1 MLLLRPAGSL
11 PEPMPVGPREYFSVA
26 HLDRSEAFRSGQR
39 WLFAG
44 RLVLEGGVLV
54 LLALRAPRLLRGRP
68 VLAGAA
74 AGAAIS
80 IALAVVTLPVSA
92 VSRQRAVDV
101 GLVTQ
106 SWAGWAA
113 DVLRSQAIGA
123 GLGAAGGALLVF
135 GMRRFGRR
143 WWIPGAAVV
152 VAFGAFTT
160 YAWPV
165 VLDPL
170 FNRFEPLTPGPVRSE
185 VVRLADRAGI
195 DVAEVFVM
203 DASRRTTAANAYVA
217 GLGATKR
224 VVLYD
229 TLLEGFPP
237 DEVRLVVAH
246 ELGHQFYSDLPR
258 SLLFLAVV
266 TPCGLFAAHL
276 LVRRTAPQGGVAALP
291 ALALALVVLVPA
303 VTWVSNQL
311 SRQVEARADTFALQL
326 TDAAP
331 SFVDFERRITLRNV
345 SDPDP
350 PDWRTFLFSSHPPA
364 VERIGMAEAWARG
377 RRPSRPPVSSS
388 TGRQVG
394 RRVAFSA

>member
-11 PEPMPVGPREYFSVA
+11 PEPVPVDPREYFSAA

-54 LLALRAPRLLRGRP
+54 VLALRVPGLLRGRP

-80 IALAVVTLPVSA
+80 VALAVATLPVSA
-92 VSRQRAVDV
+92 VARQRAVDV

-106 SWAGWAA
+106 SWAGWAG

-170 FNRFEPLTPGPVRSE
+170 FNRFEPLAPGPVRSE
-185 VVRLADRAGI
+185 VVRLADRADI
-195 DVAEVFVM
+195 DVGEVFVM

-217 GLGATKR
+217 GLGSTKR

-229 TLLEGFPP
+229 NLLEDFSL
-237 DEVRLVVAH
+237 DEVGLVVAH
-246 ELGHQFYSDLPR
+246 ELAHVRHRDLQHG
-258 SLLFLAVV
+258 LLYLAIVAPFGMLAVARLSERLGGRASE
-266 TPCGLFAAHL
+266 P
-276 LVRRTAPQGGVAALP
+276 VRAVATT
-291 ALALALVVLVPA
+291 ALALAIVTPA
-303 VTWVSNQL
+303 LTAVSNQL
-311 SRQVEARADTFALQL
+311 SRTVEARADSYALRL
-326 TDAAP
+326 TGDP
-331 SFVDFERRITLRNV
+331 SAQIAFQRRIAVQNV
-345 SDPDP
+345 SDVD
-350 PDWRTFLFSSHPPA
+350 PPA
-364 VERIGMAEAWARG
+364 VWHALFGTHPTTLERIGVAERL
-377 RRPSRPPVSSS
+377 R
-388 TGRQVG
+388 
-394 RRVAFSA
+394 

>member
-11 PEPMPVGPREYFSVA
+11 PEPVPVGPREYFSAA

-54 LLALRAPRLLRGRP
+54 LLALRAPGVLRGRP

-80 IALAVVTLPVSA
+80 VVLAVATLPISA

-113 DVLRSQAIGA
+113 DVVRSQAIAA

-170 FNRFEPLTPGPVRSE
+170 FNRFEPLAPGPVRSQ

-195 DVAEVFVM
+195 DVGEVFVM

-217 GLGATKR
+217 GLGSTKR

-229 TLLEGFPP
+229 NLLEDFSL
-237 DEVRLVVAH
+237 DEVGLVVAH
-246 ELGHQFYSDLPR
+246 ELAHVRHRDLQHG
-258 SLLFLAVV
+258 LLYLAIVAPFGMLAVARLGERMGGRASEPVRAVATTALALAVV
-266 TPCGLFAAHL
+266 TPAL
-276 LVRRTAPQGGVAALP
+276 TA
-291 ALALALVVLVPA
+291 
-303 VTWVSNQL
+303 VSNQL
-311 SRQVEARADTFALQL
+311 SRAVEARADAYALRL
-326 TDAAP
+326 TGDPAAQIA
-331 SFVDFERRITLRNV
+331 FQRRIAVQNV
-345 SDPDP
+345 SDVD
-350 PDWRTFLFSSHPPA
+350 PPA
-364 VERIGMAEAWARG
+364 VWHALFGTHPTTLERIGVAERL
-377 RRPSRPPVSSS
+377 R
-388 TGRQVG
+388 
-394 RRVAFSA
+394 

>member
-11 PEPMPVGPREYFSVA
+11 PEPVPVDPREYFSAA

-54 LLALRAPRLLRGRP
+54 VLALRVPGLLRGRP

-80 IALAVVTLPVSA
+80 VALAVATLPVSA
-92 VSRQRAVDV
+92 VARQRAVDV

-106 SWAGWAA
+106 SWAGWAG

-170 FNRFEPLTPGPVRSE
+170 FNRFEPLAPGPVRSE

-195 DVAEVFVM
+195 DVGEVFVM

-217 GLGATKR
+217 GLGSTKR

-229 TLLEGFPP
+229 NLLEDFSL
-237 DEVRLVVAH
+237 DEVGLVVAH
-246 ELGHQFYSDLPR
+246 ELAHVRHRDLQHG
-258 SLLFLAVV
+258 LLYLAIVAPFGMLAVARLSERLGGRASE
-266 TPCGLFAAHL
+266 P
-276 LVRRTAPQGGVAALP
+276 VRAVATT
-291 ALALALVVLVPA
+291 ALALAIVTPA
-303 VTWVSNQL
+303 LTAVSNQL
-311 SRQVEARADTFALQL
+311 SRTVEARADSYALRL
-326 TDAAP
+326 TGDP
-331 SFVDFERRITLRNV
+331 SAQIAFQRRIAVQNV
-345 SDPDP
+345 SDVD
-350 PDWRTFLFSSHPPA
+350 PPA
-364 VERIGMAEAWARG
+364 VWHALFGTHPTTLERIGVAERL
-377 RRPSRPPVSSS
+377 R
-388 TGRQVG
+388 
-394 RRVAFSA
+394 

>member
-11 PEPMPVGPREYFSVA
+11 PEPVPVGPREYFSAA

-80 IALAVVTLPVSA
+80 VALAVATLPVSA

-123 GLGAAGGALLVF
+123 GLGAAGGALLVL

-170 FNRFEPLTPGPVRSE
+170 FNRFEPLAPGPVRSE

-195 DVAEVFVM
+195 DVGEVFVM

-217 GLGATKR
+217 GLGSTKR

-229 TLLEGFPP
+229 NLLEDFSL
-237 DEVRLVVAH
+237 DEVGLVVAH
-246 ELGHQFYSDLPR
+246 ELAHVRHRDLQHG
-258 SLLFLAVV
+258 LLYLAIVAPFGMLAVARLGERLGGR
-266 TPCGLFAAHL
+266 PSEP
-276 LVRRTAPQGGVAALP
+276 VRAVATTALTLAVLTP
-291 ALALALVVLVPA
+291 ALTAI
-303 VTWVSNQL
+303 SNQL
-311 SRQVEARADTFALQL
+311 SRSVEARADVYALRL
-326 TDAAP
+326 TGDPAAQVA
-331 SFVDFERRITLRNV
+331 FQRRVAVQNV
-345 SDPDP
+345 SDVDP
-350 PDWRTFLFSSHPPA
+350 PAIWHALFGTHPTTL
-364 VERIGMAEAWARG
+364 ERIGVAERL
-377 RRPSRPPVSSS
+377 R
-388 TGRQVG
+388 
-394 RRVAFSA
+394 

>member
-11 PEPMPVGPREYFSVA
+11 PEPVPVGPREYFSAA

-54 LLALRAPRLLRGRP
+54 LLALRAPGVLRGRP

-80 IALAVVTLPVSA
+80 VVLAVATLPISA

-113 DVLRSQAIGA
+113 DVVRSQAIAA

-170 FNRFEPLTPGPVRSE
+170 FNRFEPLAPGPVRSQ

-195 DVAEVFVM
+195 DVGEVFVM

-217 GLGATKR
+217 GLGSTKR

-229 TLLEGFPP
+229 NLLEDFSL
-237 DEVRLVVAH
+237 DEVGLVVAH
-246 ELGHQFYSDLPR
+246 ELAHVRHRDLQHG
-258 SLLFLAVV
+258 LLYLAIVAPFGMLAVARLGERMGGRASE
-266 TPCGLFAAHL
+266 P
-276 LVRRTAPQGGVAALP
+276 VRAVATT
-291 ALALALVVLVPA
+291 ALALAIVTPA
-303 VTWVSNQL
+303 LTAVSNQL
-311 SRQVEARADTFALQL
+311 SRAVEARADAYALRL
-326 TDAAP
+326 TGDPAAQIA
-331 SFVDFERRITLRNV
+331 FQRRIAVQNV
-345 SDPDP
+345 SDVD
-350 PDWRTFLFSSHPPA
+350 PPA
-364 VERIGMAEAWARG
+364 VWHALFGTHPTTLERIGVAERL
-377 RRPSRPPVSSS
+377 R
-388 TGRQVG
+388 
-394 RRVAFSA
+394 